1 MSSIALYCFSSEIF
15 CFQKKKEIKD
25 FENPPMMMSYG
36 FGNQSMGLIMHDC
49 GLSLIKSYKK
59 SEMF

>member
-1 MSSIALYCFSSEIF
+1 LRFIAFLVRFSAF
-15 CFQKKKEIKD
+15 KKKD